1 MHNEAYATLR
11 YVYLLS
17 YRVFFICAT
26 WIPYIMFCIYR
37 SVGAIMVC
45 LREASVHMYPYYVL
59 ESTQSDMNEAIIS
72 PIIEYNNKYKDR
84 FDKLDSIPLES
95 DALMSLMNSYIFEKT
110 PLGHV
115 IMNYSY
121 EYICFH
127 YYSNV
132 DIPFSVR
139 ETVARKYAI
148 QFQCK
153 SVYIIMGT
161 LGNDKKCDCGPVN
174 GDNAIEELTQK
185 PKIDT
190 SLYASFK
197 NYSTQKGSGTDC
209 CSGAMRDRVHK
220 RINCYHQLGKLMDFS
235 FLQSNSYQR
244 NEERSLT
251 LNYADYK
258 KSLIV

>member
-37 SVGAIMVC
+37 SVGVIMVC
-45 LREASVHMYPYYVL
+45 LHEASVHMYPYYVL
-59 ESTQSDMNEAIIS
+59 ESTQSDTNEAIIP
-72 PIIEYNNKYKDR
+72 PIIEYNNKYKDS
-84 FDKLDSIPLES
+84 FDELDSIPLES

-110 PLGHV
+110 PLGYV
-115 IMNYSY
+115 IMYYSY
-121 EYICFH
+121 EYKCFH

-139 ETVARKYAI
+139 ETVARKYVI

-153 SVYIIMGT
+153 SVYIIMDT

-174 GDNAIEELTQK
+174 EDNAIEELTQK

-209 CSGAMRDRVHK
+209 GSGDMQDRVHK

-235 FLQSNSYQR
+235 FLQTNSYQL
-244 NEERSLT
+244 NEEIPLS

-258 KSLIV
+258 KSLSI